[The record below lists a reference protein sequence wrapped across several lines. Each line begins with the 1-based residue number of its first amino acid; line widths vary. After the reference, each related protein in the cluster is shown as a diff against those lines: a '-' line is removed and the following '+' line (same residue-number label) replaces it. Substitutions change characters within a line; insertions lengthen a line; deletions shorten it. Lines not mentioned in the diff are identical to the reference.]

1 MFFSPQEK
9 TARSSFSQVGHSLV
23 YPLCI
28 LIKRSNAKLL
38 FHNKADTFKEILC
51 ITNRFAR
58 KDTFKEAICNRTFA
72 AKSSS
77 KDKLNNGRHK
87 LLTHS
92 SVFSSS
98 YDIFLQSCEGTW
110 NQE

>member
-1 MFFSPQEK
+1 M
-9 TARSSFSQVGHSLV
+9 HL
-23 YPLCI
+23 
-28 LIKRSNAKLL
+28 
-38 FHNKADTFKEILC
+38 KADTLKAILC

-58 KDTFKEAICNRTFA
+58 KNTFIEAISNKTSA

-77 KDKLNNGRHK
+77 KDKLNKGRYK

-92 SVFSSS
+92 SAFSSS

-110 NQE
+110 NRE